1 MLIKADISINEI
13 LEDLEMICKLLLR
26 VCKDVAITMKNSYIQ
41 LMATILKVSPKEL
54 VTIISNFETGKNN
67 LKIIIIFW
75 GALLAIAIIIII
87 FIIITIKKIKKKTIA
102 RTSLHKI
109 KKDSPR
115 RGCPALTERS

>member
-54 VTIISNFETGKNN
+54 ITIISNFETGKNN

-75 GALLAIAIIIII
+75 GTLLAIAIIII
-87 FIIITIKKIKKKTIA
+87 FIIITIKKNKKKRLQEHHYI
-102 RTSLHKI
+102 R
-109 KKDSPR
+109 
-115 RGCPALTERS
+115 

>member
-54 VTIISNFETGKNN
+54 ITIISNFETEKQF
-67 LKIIIIFW
+67 KIIIIFW
-75 GALLAIAIIIII
+75 EH
-87 FIIITIKKIKKKTIA
+87 F
-102 RTSLHKI
+102 
-109 KKDSPR
+109 
-115 RGCPALTERS
+115 